1 MVIEWLKF
9 QVAEELREAF
19 IQKDEEIWTAA
30 LAKCPGFLGKEVWIS
45 PQNSQ
50 AVILVI
56 HWETREAWKA
66 IPQDYLNATE
76 QRFNQAFNGNTYKIT
91 ESEDYSVRKF
101 IQPSGK

>member
-45 PQNSQ
+45 PQAPQ
-50 AVILVI
+50 EVTLVI
-56 HWETREAWKA
+56 HWETREAWKS
-66 IPQDYLNATE
+66 IPQEYLNATE
-76 QRFNQAFNGNTYKIT
+76 KQFSQAFDENTYNIVAT
-91 ESEDYSVRKF
+91 AEYSVRKF
-101 IQPSGK
+101 IQPRS

>member
-30 LAKCPGFLGKEVWIS
+30 LAQYPGFLGKEVWIS
-45 PQNSQ
+45 PQDPQ
-50 AVILVI
+50 IVILVI
-56 HWETREAWKA
+56 HWETLDAWKS

-76 QRFNQAFNGNTYKIT
+76 KRFNQEFTQNTYKIVET
-91 ESEDYSVRKF
+91 EEYNVRKF
-101 IQPSGK
+101 IQSGSQ

>member
-9 QVAEELREAF
+9 QVAEELRENF

-30 LAKCPGFLGKEVWIS
+30 LAKYSGFLGKEVWIS
-45 PQNSQ
+45 PEDPQE
-50 AVILVI
+50 VIFVI

-76 QRFNQAFNGNTYKIT
+76 KRFNQAFEQNTYKII
-91 ESEDYSVRKF
+91 EAQEYSVRKF
-101 IQPSGK
+101 IQPRSK